1 MRVDQPQLMR
11 VIELAFRDKAPLQKL
26 WPMSP
31 GTFRQRFAK
40 LTKQFGLDKLQDHR
54 IKPLDLGSLR
64 AGGATWLLQTAE
76 NGELV
81 RRRGRWL
88 NQRIMEIYVQEVSSV
103 LFLSKLPAATS
114 AWLLEPMRWFPY
126 MLEKAEFFKRSGYPS
141 TTWFS
146 GFSCGP
152 RSSFEPGLVGKD
164 GCGRKAAKCLVNLMC
179 GGAEESPRRWKH
191 SW

>member
-1 MRVDQPQLMR
+1 
-11 VIELAFRDKAPLQKL
+11 
-26 WPMSP
+26 MSP

-40 LTKQFGLDKLQDHR
+40 LTQQFGLDKLQWWSC

-126 MLEKAEFFKRSGYPS
+126 MLEKAEFFQEKRLPFDNMVF
-141 TTWFS
+141 WFQLR
-146 GFSCGP
+146 P
-152 RSSFEPGLVGKD
+152 
-164 GCGRKAAKCLVNLMC
+164 
-179 GGAEESPRRWKH
+179 
-191 SW
+191 